1 MITLSVI
8 LKNIRII
15 FIVLLIAGGIW
26 IYKDW
31 QFQIAENHRQ
41 TENNSQQRKYDSL
54 RFSSQSLTKD
64 EIKEY
69 LQYQNPDLQKKLEN
83 SNIKL
88 NRIESIVSNIYKFK
102 DTSKQETD
110 VSGLVAAIKS
120 SIPKSQPWIDSTK
133 CLTTKG
139 TVLFDGQKL
148 KVIVNEREF
157 KNKSDGVA
165 YWQRKEWT
173 FLGVKTRFLGKK
185 EFTAKQFD
193 ECGESKIMKIEKKK

>member
-1 MITLSVI
+1 MITLSII

-15 FIVLLIAGGIW
+15 FIVLLITGGIW

-31 QFQIAENHRQ
+31 QFQIAENIRQ

-54 RFSSQSLTKD
+54 RFTSQSLTKD

-69 LQYQNPDLQKKLEN
+69 LKYQNPDLQKKLEN

-88 NRIESIVSNIYKFK
+88 NRIESIVSNLYKYK
-102 DTSKQETD
+102 DTAKQETD
-110 VSGLVAAIKS
+110 VTGLVAAIKN
-120 SIPKSQPWIDSTK
+120 SIPKSQSWTDSTK

-139 TVLFDGQKL
+139 TVSFDGQKL
-148 KVIVNEREF
+148 KVIVNDREF

-165 YWQRKEWT
+165 YWQRREWSL
-173 FLGVKTRFLGKK
+173 FGIKTRFLGKK

-193 ECGESKIMKIEKKK
+193 ECGESKIMKIEKIK

>member
-1 MITLSVI
+1 MLTLSI
-8 LKNIRII
+8 LLKNLRII
-15 FIVLLIAGGIW
+15 FIVFLIAAGIW

-31 QFQIAENHRQ
+31 RFQIAENIRQ
-41 TENNSQQRKYDSL
+41 TENSSQQRKYDSL
-54 RFSSQSLTKD
+54 RFNSQSLTKD

-102 DTSKQETD
+102 DTAKQETD
-110 VSGLVAAIKS
+110 VTGLVAAIKN
-120 SIPKSQPWIDSTK
+120 SIPKSQSWTDSTK

-139 TVLFDGQKL
+139 TVSFDGQKL
-148 KVIVNEREF
+148 KVIVSEREF

-165 YWQRKEWT
+165 YWQRKEWKI
-173 FLGVKTRFLGKK
+173 FGIKTRFLGKK

-193 ECGESKIMKIEKKK
+193 ECGESKIIKIEKKQ

>member
-1 MITLSVI
+1 MITLSII
-8 LKNIRII
+8 LKNLRLI
-15 FIVLLIAGGIW
+15 FIIALIAGGIW

-31 QFQIAENHRQ
+31 RFQIAENIRQ
-41 TENNSQQRKYDSL
+41 TENNSQNRKYDSL
-54 RFSSQSLTKD
+54 RFTSQSLTKD

-88 NRIESIVSNIYKFK
+88 NRIESIVSNLYKYK
-102 DTSKQETD
+102 DTSTNETD
-110 VSGLVAAIKS
+110 VSGLISAIKS
-120 SIPKSQPWIDSTK
+120 SIPKSQTWIDSTK

-139 TVLFDGQKL
+139 TVSFDGQKL
-148 KVIVNEREF
+148 KVVVNDREF

-165 YWQRKEWT
+165 YWQRKEWSL
-173 FLGVKTRFLGKK
+173 FGIKTRFLGKK

-193 ECGESKIMKIEKKK
+193 ECGESKTMKIEKKK

>member
-1 MITLSVI
+1 MITLPLL

-15 FIVLLIAGGIW
+15 FIVLLIAAAIW

-31 QFQIAENHRQ
+31 RFQIAENIRQ

-54 RFSSQSLTKD
+54 RFTSQSLTKD

-102 DTSKQETD
+102 DTAKQETD
-110 VSGLVAAIKS
+110 VTGLVAAIKN
-120 SIPKSQPWIDSTK
+120 SIPKSQSWTDSTK

-139 TVLFDGQKL
+139 TVSFDGQKL
-148 KVIVNEREF
+148 KVIVSDREF

-165 YWQRKEWT
+165 YWQRKEWKL
-173 FLGVKTRFLGKK
+173 LGIKTRFLGKK